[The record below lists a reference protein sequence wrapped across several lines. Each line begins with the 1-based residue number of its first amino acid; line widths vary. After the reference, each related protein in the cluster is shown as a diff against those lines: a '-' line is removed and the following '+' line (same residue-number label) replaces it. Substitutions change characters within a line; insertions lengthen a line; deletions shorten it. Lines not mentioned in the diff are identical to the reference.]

1 MTGQCSQQ
9 KHLPVEPWPGIP
21 ADWLPALL
29 SGPAFPVTPASQMM
43 HALKDHVL
51 VRLACS
57 NAPAACDCMTV
68 DEGTEHEIHCAWNWR
83 LYQAQKAKVR

>member
-1 MTGQCSQQ
+1 
-9 KHLPVEPWPGIP
+9 
-21 ADWLPALL
+21 
-29 SGPAFPVTPASQMM
+29 MM